1 MRVSQRSLLGV
12 DLTPRQIRIVEIQG
26 RASAARVIRAAIG
39 SMPEGAFAGDRIMDV
54 EAVGLALKR
63 LVESMGAVSREAVFG
78 LASGSV
84 NTQVMGVPH
93 VPDDEV
99 MMVLQGELEHFKIVR
114 EGEGVFDFTRLK
126 GAANPANGADA
137 GEAQMLL
144 MASEKTVVSAY
155 HAAAEYAGLRLLALE
170 PTLLAMYRVG
180 WLLARDQPSA
190 ICLSISQQKSEV
202 AVIED
207 GGIRLYRR
215 VDVGSDSLFPT
226 PFAEG
231 GPVTTTGAVRPPK
244 ASILTDDLEGEEY
257 ASPLT
262 FSLQEDGAIASSQ
275 MNMSA
280 ARMLAL
286 EVRRSLEYYRREN
299 PQSTTVSEALLVTDT
314 PAVQPFLP
322 WLTQELG
329 IEVRL
334 ARPADIKVLDALPTP
349 HVPDTGTDTQSELG
363 DLILLPTLGLA
374 LGMLPDQ
381 PAAIPHFDLST
392 EQTAN
397 ANAEAAKRT
406 FTLALAASIVMLL
419 IGAGFTFA
427 IGSRANDIG
436 HIATHLQDD
445 YTDMQKQYQMDI
457 NRFQAQQQELAF
469 LRKKGFPF
477 PRLMDAVT
485 EVIPASVG
493 LTEVDLESSGKMTLI
508 GNADSDGAVVK
519 TRDGL
524 GTVSWF
530 LSPSVDTLDR
540 KPATQTNQPYVQFK
554 IVTQVAGA
562 GPSVSTTTGSAAGG
576 GNR

>member
-1 MRVSQRSLLGV
+1 MRVSQRSLLSV
-12 DLTPRQIRIVEIQG
+12 DLTPRQIRVVEIQG
-26 RASAARVIRAAIG
+26 RASAARVLRAAIG
-39 SMPEGAFAGDRIMDV
+39 PMPEGAFAGERIMDV
-54 EAVGLALKR
+54 EAVSLALRR

-78 LASGSV
+78 LAAGSV

-137 GEAQMLL
+137 GESQMLL
-144 MASEKTVVSAY
+144 MASEKTIVGAY
-155 HAAAEYAGLRLLALE
+155 HTLAEGAGLRLLALE
-170 PTLLAMYRVG
+170 PTLLAMYRLG
-180 WLLARDQPSA
+180 WLLTRDQPCA
-190 ICLSISQQKSEV
+190 VCLSISQSRSEV
-202 AVIED
+202 AVIEE

-215 VDVGSDSLFPT
+215 VDVGSDSLFPA
-226 PFAEG
+226 PFTDG
-231 GPVTTTGAVRPPK
+231 GPATTTGAVRPPK
-244 ASILTDDLEGEEY
+244 ASILTDEMDAEEY
-257 ASPLT
+257 VSPLS
-262 FSLQEDGAIASSQ
+262 FSLQEDGDSATPQ

-299 PQSTTVSEALLVTDT
+299 PQSGTVSQTILVTDS
-314 PAVQPFLP
+314 PDVEPFIP
-322 WLTQELG
+322 WLSQELSL
-329 IEVRL
+329 EVRL
-334 ARPADIKVLDALPTP
+334 ARPADIKVLDALPPP
-349 HVPDTGTDTQSELG
+349 HVTDTGIDAQSEFG
-363 DLILLPTLGLA
+363 DLMMLPALGLA
-374 LGMLPDQ
+374 LGMLPDA
-381 PAAIPHFDLST
+381 PAAVPRFDLST

-397 ANAEAAKRT
+397 ATAEAARRT

-427 IGSRANDIG
+427 VGSRANDVG
-436 HIATHLQDD
+436 HSAAHLRED

-457 NRFQAQQQELAF
+457 NRFQAQQQEFEF
-469 LRKKGFPF
+469 LKKKGFPF

-493 LTEVDLESSGKMTLI
+493 LTEVDLDSGGKMTI
-508 GNADSDGAVVK
+508 VGNADSDGAVVK

-530 LSPSVDTLDR
+530 LSPSVDSLDR
-540 KPATQTNQPYVQFK
+540 RPASDMNQPYVQFK
-554 IVTQVAGA
+554 IVTQVAGT
-562 GPSVSTTTGSAAGG
+562 GLPGSTTGSVAGG
-576 GNR
+576 GSR